1 MPTLLLTPKEIHILV
16 QMIAHMIESEEAFE
30 YAKTGQ
36 LESIRNKLQNVK
48 D

>member
-16 QMIAHMIESEEAFE
+16 QMIAHMIESDDAFE
-30 YAKTGQ
+30 YASTAQ
-36 LESIRNKLQNVK
+36 LENIKNKLQNVK